1 MSGQELDSPECFFT
15 RSGSI
20 FGCPDI
26 GAVNAPQVEVDKP
39 FFIEIQLQRFK
50 DGIDTTCTLPTSKGV
65 VDRAP
70 WAETFWQISP
80 RCTGV
85 KYPEN
90 AIEHLAWLASRASA
104 YAVMWK
110 QGLDKPPLYIG
121 QLIATGHCIDLKLLR
136 RCEIISSSL

>member
-26 GAVNAPQVEVDKP
+26 GAVKAPQVEVDKP
-39 FFIEIQLQRFK
+39 FFIEMQSQRFK
-50 DGIDTTCTLPTSKGV
+50 DGIDAACTLPTSKGV
-65 VDRAP
+65 VDRTP

-80 RCTGV
+80 RCAGV
-85 KYPEN
+85 EYPEN
-90 AIEHLAWLASRASA
+90 AIKYLAWLASRASA

-110 QGLDKPPLYIG
+110 QGLDEPLLCIG
-121 QLIATGHCIDLKLLR
+121 QLIATGHCIGLKLLR
-136 RCEIISSSL
+136 RCEIISSSR